1 MRGSNAK
8 VSATLR
14 AAVNRL
20 TEDGIDLP
28 AFRTN
33 TLGHGLKEPWANPAL
48 RQNLLRLKR
57 LYERKLGDFTD
68 FTQIQSAFLSFIND
82 AASNDWLLGVTG
94 NLARP
99 GIQHLIVDEYQD
111 TNPMQEEIYH
121 TIAVRSGAHLT
132 VVGDDDQSMY
142 DSVEQP
148 PTPCW
153 LLMSGAGERACYAIH
168 CQVGRK
174 PSQSS
179 GHR

>member
-1 MRGSNAK
+1 M
-8 VSATLR
+8 
-14 AAVNRL
+14 
-20 TEDGIDLP
+20 
-28 AFRTN
+28 
-33 TLGHGLKEPWANPAL
+33 
-48 RQNLLRLKR
+48 
-57 LYERKLGDFTD
+57 
-68 FTQIQSAFLSFIND
+68 
-82 AASNDWLLGVTG
+82 TG
-94 NLARP
+94 NLARS

-142 DSVEQP
+142 RFR
-148 PTPCW
+148 
-153 LLMSGAGERACYAIH
+153 GATTDAMLAFDVGQRVACYAIH